1 MRSCF
6 TRRGRMKED
15 MRKVVVIGGTS
26 GIALAIAK
34 AAKESGASV
43 IVASSRA
50 EKVEATKK
58 GLGVDGRAVDLTDEQ
73 ATAAFFEAVTASL
86 VHDASGKSDYVA
98 YIFQD
103 ISEGKR
109 AE

>member
-1 MRSCF
+1 
-6 TRRGRMKED
+6 

-86 VHDASGKSDYVA
+86 VRRAAGDEGAGLTVSGERFCPAHFSGCCR
-98 YIFQD
+98 Q
-103 ISEGKR
+103 
-109 AE
+109 